1 MIIARTIQCST
12 SLLGEVTHHCGVES
26 YCIYACNK
34 THLHFQTALHS
45 SGTIRQFQLS
55 TMFSFSLP
63 KKNRGWKS
71 ILSLSHHIPVL
82 CIYYQQCTYQIII
95 YIYIYIFL
103 NVKPSQTYL
112 LGILWQELD
121 RFRKGPDQGPPT
133 KPGWNDVNL
142 QNIIPRKRPCRN
154 KSKKTTR
161 KAHDVWYLLPVTTPQ
176 GRWKKDETLV
186 TPGSGCK
193 VAARCTEKPGHS
205 FRYHALSSEL
215 SCVHSWRQC
224 MSLQTLQLGA
234 KSICGYIT
242 GTIHTTNAAGCQ
254 INQ

>member
-12 SLLGEVTHHCGVES
+12 SRLGEVTHHCGVES

-95 YIYIYIFL
+95 IYIFL
-103 NVKPSQTYL
+103 NAKPSQTYL

-121 RFRKGPDQGPPT
+121 RLRTFTSYPSLVYLLSTVHIPNHNIYIYIYIFKCQT
-133 KPGWNDVNL
+133 KPNL
-142 QNIIPRKRPCRN
+142 
-154 KSKKTTR
+154 S
-161 KAHDVWYLLPVTTPQ
+161 AGH
-176 GRWKKDETLV
+176 LV
-186 TPGSGCK
+186 
-193 VAARCTEKPGHS
+193 A
-205 FRYHALSSEL
+205 
-215 SCVHSWRQC
+215 
-224 MSLQTLQLGA
+224 GA
-234 KSICGYIT
+234 W
-242 GTIHTTNAAGCQ
+242 
-254 INQ
+254 

>member
-95 YIYIYIFL
+95 IYIFL
-103 NVKPSQTYL
+103 NAKPSQTYL

-193 VAARCTEKPGHS
+193 VAARCTVLRAFLCAFMTSMHV
-205 FRYHALSSEL
+205 L
-215 SCVHSWRQC
+215 
-224 MSLQTLQLGA
+224 
-234 KSICGYIT
+234 
-242 GTIHTTNAAGCQ
+242 TNIAAWCQ
-254 INQ
+254 INLWVYNRHNTYNQCSWVSNQSVGSIGNRNKLIKSG